1 MEAAGLAL
9 AIAGLAGQAIASITT
24 LKDFFAAYKSAHAKS
39 TTLKFELESLA
50 STLLEV
56 QQILRRARQD
66 DVHGMREQRHQS
78 SPGATLADWLSGTQ
92 DAPSAQPE
100 GRTEARGEAALMVLE
115 KRMTLCA
122 DEVKVWNTASNGL
135 NNGVWSDV
143 RTFARKIK
151 IAASKDLFEEIAA
164 RITSHRQA
172 IGNSLSS
179 LTLCV
184 RPGQRSFERQLC

>member
-9 AIAGLAGQAIASITT
+9 AIAGLAGQAIAGITT
-24 LKDFFAAYKSAHAKS
+24 LQAFFAAYKSAHAKL

-56 QQILRRARQD
+56 QQILRQAGQD
-66 DVHGMREQRHQS
+66 ASQTQREQQHQS

-92 DAPSAQPE
+92 DAPSTQPE
-100 GRTEARGEAALMVLE
+100 VRTEARGEAALTVLE

-135 NNGVWSDV
+135 NIGVWSDM

-151 IAASKDLFEEIAA
+151 IAASKDLFDEIAA

-184 RPGQRSFERQLC
+184 RPRQRSFESQLC